1 MEDLQYVHFSYYY
14 INEKKEIDK
23 VIKNRYTLNNEGILS
38 QQELLIELINHKKL
52 FSKRVSL
59 REILLYHNT
68 HEPVGFF
75 LNKHNDSSLNT
86 INSLQSIEFEPVY
99 RPFHLLS
106 HIYVFFEVKSNGTTP
121 QITQTKKIK
130 YSHGERKSR
139 RMMY

>member
-23 VIKNRYTLNNEGILS
+23 VIKNRYMLNNEGILS
-38 QQELLIELINHKKL
+38 QKELLKELINHKKL
-52 FSKRVSL
+52 FPKRVSL

-68 HEPVGFF
+68 QEPVGFF

-99 RPFHLLS
+99 RPFHLLT
-106 HIYVFFEVKSNGTTP
+106 HIYVFFEVKLNGSH
-121 QITQTKKIK
+121 QVTQTKKIK